1 MSALAA
7 LTERSLISARRDG
20 ELIFEIVSPI
30 AYLAGFS
37 VALQGLIDTGE
48 VSYSQYLVPAV
59 VVQSMIYVGLV
70 TAERALRDRVSG
82 FGRRLQTMPISAAAP
97 VAARMVAALLR
108 AAGVLTVAIVG
119 GFAFGFR
126 MTGGPIFAIAFVLLA
141 LLLCLAIALGADALG
156 SSSRSIHGVSY
167 LLFVGSLLLFML
179 STGIAPE
186 STFPKWLQP
195 WVRNQPVSQVAETL
209 RGLGNGHV
217 VIGNATVTLAW
228 CLGMVL
234 VFGIITV
241 RLQRRDP

>member
-1 MSALAA
+1 VSALAA

-20 ELIFEIVSPI
+20 ELIFEVASPI

-48 VSYSQYLVPAV
+48 VTYSQYLVPAV

-82 FGRRLQTMPISAAAP
+82 FGKRLQTLPISAAAP
-97 VAARMVAALLR
+97 VSARMAATLFR
-108 AAGVLTVAIVG
+108 AVGVLTVAILG

-126 MTGGPIFAIAFVLLA
+126 MSGGPAYVIGFVFFA
-141 LLLCLAIALGADALG
+141 LLLCMAVALAADAIG

-179 STGIAPE
+179 STGIAPV
-186 STFPKWLQP
+186 STFPNWLQP

-217 VIGNATVTLAW
+217 AIDNVAISLAW
-228 CLGMVL
+228 CLGMML
-234 VFGIITV
+234 VFGVITV
-241 RLQRRDP
+241 RLQRRSP

>member
-1 MSALAA
+1 VSALAA

-70 TAERALRDRVSG
+70 TAERALRDRTSG

-97 VAARMVAALLR
+97 VSARMAATLLR
-108 AAGVLTVAIVG
+108 AAGVLAVAIVG

-126 MTGGPIFAIAFVLLA
+126 MTGGPLFVLGFVVFS
-141 LLLCLAIALGADALG
+141 LLLCMAVALGADAVG
-156 SSSRSIHGVSY
+156 SSSRSMSGVSY

-186 STFPKWLQP
+186 STFPDWLQP
-195 WVRNQPVSQVAETL
+195 WVRNQPVSQIAETL
-209 RGLGNGHV
+209 RGLGNGHIAV
-217 VIGNATVTLAW
+217 DNLAVSLAW
-228 CLGMVL
+228 CLGMML
-234 VFGIITV
+234 VFGAITV
-241 RLQRRDP
+241 RLQRRAP